1 MRYSIDC
8 DDHPSGVA
16 TYYGATQDNGTT
28 QACNTYNHTYNN
40 YNNVYCDL
48 PWFAKS
54 CKKSCGFC
62 DITGK

>member
-16 TYYGATQDNGTT
+16 TVDGTT
-28 QACNTYNHTYNN
+28 QACNTYNHTYDV
-40 YNNVYCDL
+40 YNNIYCDL

>member
-16 TYYGATQDNGTT
+16 TVVWKGVATT
-28 QACNTYNHTYNN
+28 QACNTYNHTYDV

-54 CKKSCGFC
+54 CKKSCGLC